1 MRTYL
6 FLASLILP
14 SLCLAGCISSYNVHI
29 VKAHEMI
36 QDMEAIEMYEPERAS
51 ELPETGILVNNK
63 TDTTIQ
69 VMMRGKKEQIILIPP
84 GGSGSMAL
92 RPGRYHYKIGPAPA
106 AKGEK
111 SKAIYIDL
119 KGRKTIVEKIL
130 YVYDIFTKQEVMN
143 EKELEEL
150 RSR

>member
-6 FLASLILP
+6 FLVCLLLL

-29 VKAHEMI
+29 IKVHEMI
-36 QDMEAIEMYEPERAS
+36 QDMEAIEMYEPERAL
-51 ELPETGILVNNK
+51 ELPETGVLVNNK

-69 VMMRGKKEQIILIPP
+69 VMMRGKKEQIISIPA
-84 GGSGSMAL
+84 GESGSMPL
-92 RPGRYHYKIGPAPA
+92 PPGRYHYKIGPAPA
-106 AKGEK
+106 AEGEK

-119 KGRKTIVEKIL
+119 RGRKTIVEKIL
-130 YVYDIFTKQEVMN
+130 YVYDVFTKEEVMQ

>member
-1 MRTYL
+1 
-6 FLASLILP
+6 
-14 SLCLAGCISSYNVHI
+14 VHI

-36 QDMEAIEMYEPERAS
+36 EDMEAVELYEPERAS
-51 ELPETGILVNNK
+51 ELPETGVLVNNK

-69 VMMRGKKEQIILIPP
+69 VKMRGKKEQIISIPP
-84 GGSGSMAL
+84 GESGSMAL
-92 RPGRYHYKIGPAPA
+92 LPGRYHYKIGPAPVA
-106 AKGEK
+106 EGEK

-130 YVYDIFTKQEVMN
+130 YIYDVFTKEEVMQ